1 MAANRLLALL
11 ALILATGASA
21 SDSRPSAPDP
31 DLLEFLGTFETAGGK
46 TLDPLFLQ
54 GGAAAGATS
63 DKKSARRPAV
73 RNKTGKETPPKGRE
87 TNDD

>member
-46 TLDPLFLQ
+46 TLDPLLLQ
-54 GGAAAGATS
+54 GGAAGATS
-63 DKKSARRPAV
+63 NKKSARRPAV